1 MTFDEWWKQIKPAEC
16 DEVKPYFEEAWQTAF
31 RDGYEKGVAAF
42 HEAVALER
50 EACARLASDHECGGE
65 DDFVCQHQNCGLCI
79 AGAIRLRSNAGVQ
92 RRPAPMQREPQDGLG
107 PSAATTCSASP

>member
-16 DEVKPYFEEAWQTAF
+16 DEVKPYFDDAWQTAF

-79 AGAIRLRSNAGVQ
+79 AGAIRLRSNELNH
-92 RRPAPMQREPQDGLG
+92 RT
-107 PSAATTCSASP
+107 AAKAD